1 MRLNSATLASHADQV
16 GPAPQTWGR
25 NAWRARLKLNEAAL
39 AGYEWWDREISLK
52 TLRKFWR
59 SGKHQEQ
66 SSPSLPPFC
75 YYSNLKS
82 LFFCCFVIDV
92 YNGLLK
98 SRVTNARMVHVT
110 FVRPDFDSM
119 NGEALIWTSAVSSP
133 SSDTLNMP
141 GYTLAASDT
150 KPRAPL
156 AFLLR
161 LNAAT
166 LASHADQAGPGPR
179 TWGRNAWRARLKLNE
194 AALAGYEW
202 WDREISLKT
211 LRKFWR
217 SGKHQEQSS
226 PSLPPFCYYS
236 NLKSLFFCCFVID
249 VYNGL
254 LKSRVTNAR
263 MVHVTFVRPDFDSM
277 NGEALIWTS
286 AVSSP
291 SSDTLNMPGYT
302 LAASD
307 KESIDPK
314 YLCNSCGSLLRE
326 AMQTA
331 CGHFF
336 CRSCLGNLV
345 M

>member
-1 MRLNSATLASHADQV
+1 MNDGIGKFPSKLSENFGFRGNIRSSHRLLFLRFVIILISSRFSFAVLLLMSIMGCWKVEWRTPAWFTLFVRPDFDSMNGEALIWTSAVSSLSSDTLNMPGYTLAASDTKPRAPLAFLLRLNSATLASHADQA
-16 GPAPQTWGR
+16 GPAPRTWGR

-52 TLRKFWR
+52 TVRKFWL

-82 LFFCCFVIDV
+82 LLFCCFVIDV

-110 FVRPDFDSM
+110 FVRPDFDS
-119 NGEALIWTSAVSSP
+119 V
-133 SSDTLNMP
+133 
-141 GYTLAASDT
+141 
-150 KPRAPL
+150 
-156 AFLLR
+156 
-161 LNAAT
+161 
-166 LASHADQAGPGPR
+166 
-179 TWGRNAWRARLKLNE
+179 
-194 AALAGYEW
+194 
-202 WDREISLKT
+202 
-211 LRKFWR
+211 
-217 SGKHQEQSS
+217 
-226 PSLPPFCYYS
+226 
-236 NLKSLFFCCFVID
+236 
-249 VYNGL
+249 
-254 LKSRVTNAR
+254 
-263 MVHVTFVRPDFDSM
+263 